1 MTAVSFSA
9 LLFQAVSD
17 VGLWITK
24 IRKPL
29 SLTQSKGIT
38 LRIEKYQ
45 EPKRGIIDHLGI
57 ENQS

>member
-1 MTAVSFSA
+1 MTAVTFSV
-9 LLFQAVSD
+9 LLFQAVPD

-38 LRIEKYQ
+38 LRIQKYQ
-45 EPKRGIIDHLGI
+45 EPKRDIIDHLGI